1 MISNTQ
7 QRDRDFLAHAM
18 RLLALCRRQGRRL
31 TKGELAE
38 EVLSQHPDHYYVNFS
53 HAYEVLRIF
62 HRSKQPSPSSRP
74 VQAMWND
81 LYAKVSARMEAFPK
95 STLSA
100 ALSFVLNFQ
109 RPERFYMS
117 RRHAM
122 ALLGNCVKTISYAV
136 QLEPAYA

>member
-7 QRDRDFLAHAM
+7 QRDRDFVARAM
-18 RLLALCRRQGRRL
+18 RLLALCRRQGRKI
-31 TKGELAE
+31 TKAELAD
-38 EVLSQHPDHYYVNFS
+38 EVLVQHPDHYYVSFN
-53 HAYEVLRIF
+53 HAYGVLRSINRCAPTSD
-62 HRSKQPSPSSRP
+62 RS
-74 VQAMWND
+74 VHAMWRD
-81 LYAKVSARMEAFPK
+81 LSAKVTDRMTLFPK
-95 STLSA
+95 SRLTD

-117 RRHAM
+117 RRHAL